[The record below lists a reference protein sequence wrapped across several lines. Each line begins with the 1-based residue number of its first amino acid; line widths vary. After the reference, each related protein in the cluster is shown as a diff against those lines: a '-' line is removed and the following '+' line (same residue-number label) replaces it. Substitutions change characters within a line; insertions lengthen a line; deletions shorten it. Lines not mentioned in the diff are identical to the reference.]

1 MFPPPVPAKP
11 IEVFVLV
18 QVKLDPA
25 TLLENGILI
34 GSPAQKL
41 WFVTK
46 ATTGSGLMVIL
57 KVCAGPEHPFLLA
70 VTVKLPTKGVPVV
83 LTGAV

>member
-1 MFPPPVPAKP
+1 MFPPPVLARP
-11 IEVFVLV
+11 IKVFVLV

-25 TLLENGILI
+25 TLLENGMSI

-41 WFVTK
+41 WFATK
-46 ATTGSGLMVIL
+46 STTGSGLMLIL
-57 KVCAGPEHPFLLA
+57 NVWAGPEQPFLVA